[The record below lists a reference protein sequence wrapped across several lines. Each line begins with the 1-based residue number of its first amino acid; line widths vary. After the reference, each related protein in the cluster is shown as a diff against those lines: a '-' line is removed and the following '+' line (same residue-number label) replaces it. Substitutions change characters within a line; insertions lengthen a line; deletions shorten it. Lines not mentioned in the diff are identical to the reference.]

1 MGEFA
6 LDVEL
11 REGKGKG
18 VARKLRATG
27 RIPGIC
33 YRRNAE
39 PVPVSL
45 DPKELDRLLRTASS
59 GINTLFD
66 LKVAGGGDFDGRQV
80 LVKELQRDPISGA
93 YLHADLYAVDL
104 KQTIHIAIPIHIKG
118 TAVGVTQAG
127 GILDH
132 ATRELDVE
140 CLPNAI
146 PEEFAID
153 VSDLEIGDSIHV
165 RDLAVPAG
173 VEILNDPDVS
183 IVSVVAPAVVEEEVA
198 PEEEGV
204 EGVEGEATPEGET
217 AAAPEGETAEKK
229 KSDD

>member
-6 LDVEL
+6 LGVEL
-11 REGKGKG
+11 REGRGKG

-39 PVPVSL
+39 SIAVSL
-45 DPKELDRLLRTASS
+45 DPRELDLVLRNASA
-59 GINTLFD
+59 GINTLID

-80 LVKELQRDPISGA
+80 LIKELQRDAISGA
-93 YLHADLYAVDL
+93 FLHADLYAVDL
-104 KQTIHIAIPIHIKG
+104 KQTIHVSIPIQIKG
-118 TAVGVTQAG
+118 SAIGVTLGG

-132 ATRELDVE
+132 ATREMDVE

-146 PEEFAID
+146 PEEFAVD
-153 VSDLEIGDSIHV
+153 VSELEIGDSIHV
-165 RDLAVPAG
+165 RDLKVPEG
-173 VEILNDPDVS
+173 VELLNDPDVS
-183 IVSVVAPAVVEEEVA
+183 IVSVVAPAVVEEEA
-198 PEEEGV
+198 PAEEELDA
-204 EGVEGEATPEGET
+204 EGEGAPDAEAEAG
-217 AAAPEGETAEKK
+217 AAPETSAEK

>member
-6 LDVEL
+6 LGVEL
-11 REGKGKG
+11 REGLGKG
-18 VARKLRATG
+18 VARKLRAAG
-27 RIPGIC
+27 RIPAIC

-45 DPKELDRLLRTASS
+45 DPKELDLLLRKASS
-59 GINTLFD
+59 GINTLID

-104 KQTIHIAIPIHIKG
+104 QQAIHVAVPVKLTG
-118 TAVGVTQAG
+118 TAVGVAIGG
-127 GILDH
+127 GILDF

-146 PEEFAID
+146 PEEFTID
-153 VSDLEIGDSIHV
+153 VSGIEIGQSVHV
-165 RDLAVPAG
+165 SDIAVPEG
-173 VEILNDPDVS
+173 VEILNDPDVT
-183 IVSVVAPAVVEEEVA
+183 VMSVVAPVAIEEEA
-198 PEEEGV
+198 PAEEVGE
-204 EGVEGEATPEGET
+204 EGEAVEAE
-217 AAAPEGETAEKK
+217 AKAEDAAPEDSAEK

>member
-1 MGEFA
+1 
-6 LDVEL
+6 
-11 REGKGKG
+11 
-18 VARKLRATG
+18 VARKLRAAG

-39 PVPVSL
+39 SVAVSI
-45 DPKELDRLLRTASS
+45 DPKELDRLIRQASS
-59 GINTLFD
+59 GINTLID

-80 LVKELQRDPISGA
+80 LITELQRDPVSGA

-104 KQTIHIAIPIHIKG
+104 KQTIRISIPVQIQGSPI
-118 TAVGVTQAG
+118 GVTQDG

-146 PEEFAID
+146 PEEFAVD
-153 VSDLEIGDSIHV
+153 VSELEVGQSLHV
-165 RDLAVPAG
+165 RDIKVLEG

-183 IVSVVAPAVVEEEVA
+183 IVSVVAPAVIEEEA
-198 PEEEGV
+198 PAEEE
-204 EGVEGEATPEGET
+204 EAVEGE
-217 AAAPEGETAEKK
+217 AAPEGEAAAPSEESAEK

>member
-1 MGEFA
+1 
-6 LDVEL
+6 
-11 REGKGKG
+11 
-18 VARKLRATG
+18 VARKLRASG

-39 PVPVSL
+39 AIPVSL
-45 DPKELDRLLRTASS
+45 DPKELDHLLRSASS
-59 GINTLFD
+59 GINTLID

-104 KQTIHIAIPIHIKG
+104 KQTIHISIPVQIKG
-118 TAVGVTQAG
+118 SAIGVTLGG

-146 PEEFAID
+146 PEEISVD
-153 VSDLEIGDSIHV
+153 VSSLEVGGSIHV
-165 RDLAVPAG
+165 RDLEVPEGAV
-173 VEILNDPDVS
+173 ILNDPDVS
-183 IVSVVAPAVVEEEVA
+183 IVSVVAPVVVEEEVA
-198 PEEEGV
+198 EEEAEA
-204 EGVEGEATPEGET
+204 EGVEGEAAPEGET
-217 AAAPEGETAEKK
+217 AAAPEGEAAEKK
-229 KSDD
+229 SGG

>member
-1 MGEFA
+1 VGEFA

-11 REGKGKG
+11 REDKGKG
-18 VARKLRATG
+18 VARKLRAAG
-27 RIPGIC
+27 RIPAIC

-39 PVPVSL
+39 PVPISL
-45 DPKELDRLLRTASS
+45 NPIELDRLLRNASS
-59 GINTLFD
+59 GMNTLID

-104 KQTIHIAIPIHIKG
+104 KQTIHVAIPVHIKG
-118 TAVGVTQAG
+118 SAIGVTLGG

-132 ATRELDVE
+132 AMRELEVE

-146 PEEFAID
+146 PEEFALD
-153 VSDLEIGDSIHV
+153 VSELEIGDSIHV
-165 RDLAVPAG
+165 RDLAASEG
-173 VEILNDPDVS
+173 VSILNDPDVS
-183 IVSVVAPAVVEEEVA
+183 IVSVVAPATVEEEAVVDEA
-198 PEEEGV
+198 AEEG
-204 EGVEGEATPEGET
+204 EAGATPEGE
-217 AAAPEGETAEKK
+217 AAAASDDSAEK

>member
-1 MGEFA
+1 VGEFA
-6 LDVEL
+6 LGVEL
-11 REGKGKG
+11 REGRGKG
-18 VARKLRATG
+18 VARKLRAAG

-39 PVPVSL
+39 SVAVSL
-45 DPKELDRLLRTASS
+45 DPKELDRLIRKASS
-59 GINTLFD
+59 GINTLID

-80 LVKELQRDPISGA
+80 LIKELQRDPISGA

-104 KQTIHIAIPIHIKG
+104 KQTIHISIPVQLKG
-118 TAVGVTQAG
+118 TPIGVTLGG

-140 CLPNAI
+140 CLPDAI

-153 VSDLEIGDSIHV
+153 VSELEVGQSLHV
-165 RDLAVPAG
+165 RNIKVLEG

-183 IVSVVAPAVVEEEVA
+183 IVSVVAPAVVEEEV
-198 PEEEGV
+198 PEEEEEGV
-204 EGVEGEATPEGET
+204 EGEAAPDGEGEA
-217 AAAPEGETAEKK
+217 APEESAEK

>member
-6 LDVEL
+6 LGVEL
-11 REGKGKG
+11 RDGRGKG
-18 VARKLRATG
+18 VARKLRASG

-39 PVPVSL
+39 SIAVSL
-45 DPKELDRLLRTASS
+45 DPNELDRLIRKASS
-59 GINTLFD
+59 GINTLID

-80 LVKELQRDPISGA
+80 LIKELQRDPISGA

-104 KQTIHIAIPIHIKG
+104 QQKIHISVPIQVTG
-118 TAVGVTQAG
+118 TAIGVSLGG

-140 CLPNAI
+140 CLPDAI
-146 PEEFAID
+146 PEEFTVD
-153 VSDLEIGDSIHV
+153 VSELEVGQSIHV
-165 RDLAVPAG
+165 RDIKVLEG
-173 VEILNDPDVS
+173 VEILNDPDGS
-183 IVSVVAPAVVEEEVA
+183 IISVVAPAVVEEEAPAEEELEGEGEAAAEGEGEGEGEAA
-198 PEEEGV
+198 PEES
-204 EGVEGEATPEGET
+204 
-217 AAAPEGETAEKK
+217 AEK

>member
-6 LDVEL
+6 LGVEL
-11 REGKGKG
+11 RKEHGKG
-18 VARKLRATG
+18 VARKLRAAG
-27 RIPGIC
+27 RIPAVC

-45 DPKELDRLLRTASS
+45 DPKELDLLLRNASS
-59 GINTLFD
+59 GINTLID
-66 LKVAGGGDFDGRQV
+66 LKVTGGGDFDGRQV

-104 KQTIHIAIPIHIKG
+104 QQKIHVSVPINLTG
-118 TAVGVTQAG
+118 TAIGVSLG
-127 GILDH
+127 GGVLDY

-146 PEEFAID
+146 PEEFTID
-153 VSDLEIGDSIHV
+153 VSEIEIGQSLHV
-165 RDLAVPAG
+165 RDIVVPEG
-173 VEILNDPDVS
+173 VEVLNDPDVT
-183 IVSVVAPAVVEEEVA
+183 VMSVVAPVAIEEEAPAEEEEGEEGAVDAEATAEGAA
-198 PEEEGV
+198 PEES
-204 EGVEGEATPEGET
+204 
-217 AAAPEGETAEKK
+217 AEK

>member
-1 MGEFA
+1 MGEFS
-6 LDVEL
+6 LSVEL
-11 REGKGKG
+11 REGRGKG
-18 VARKLRATG
+18 VARKLRASG

-39 PVPVSL
+39 AIPVSL
-45 DPKELDRLLRTASS
+45 DPKELDHLLRSASS
-59 GINTLFD
+59 GINTLID

-104 KQTIHIAIPIHIKG
+104 KQTIHISIPVQIKG
-118 TAVGVTQAG
+118 SAIGVTLGG

-146 PEEFAID
+146 PEEISVD
-153 VSDLEIGDSIHV
+153 VSSLEVGGSIHV
-165 RDLAVPAG
+165 RDLEVPEGAV
-173 VEILNDPDVS
+173 ILNDPDVS
-183 IVSVVAPAVVEEEVA
+183 IVSVVAPVIVEEEVA
-198 PEEEGV
+198 EEEAEA

-217 AAAPEGETAEKK
+217 AAAPEGEAAEKK
-229 KSDD
+229 SGD

>member
-1 MGEFA
+1 
-6 LDVEL
+6 
-11 REGKGKG
+11 

-27 RIPGIC
+27 RIPGVC

-39 PVPVSL
+39 PLAVSL
-45 DPKELDRLLRTASS
+45 DPRELDLVIRNSS
-59 GINTLFD
+59 TGINTLID

-80 LVKELQRDPISGA
+80 LVKELQRNPISGA

-104 KQTIHIAIPIHIKG
+104 KQTIHVSVPIQIKGIAI
-118 TAVGVTQAG
+118 GVTQSA

-146 PEEFAID
+146 PEEFAVD
-153 VSDLEIGDSIHV
+153 VSELEIGDSIHV
-165 RDLAVPAG
+165 RDLEVLKG

-183 IVSVVAPAVVEEEVA
+183 IVSVVAPVAVEEEA
-198 PEEEGV
+198 PAEEEL
-204 EGVEGEATPEGET
+204 EAEGEGAPDAEAEAG
-217 AAAPEGETAEKK
+217 AASEEPAEK

>member
-1 MGEFA
+1 VGEFA
-6 LDVEL
+6 LGVTI
-11 REGKGKG
+11 REKQGKG
-18 VARKLRATG
+18 VARKLRAAG
-27 RIPGIC
+27 RIPAIC

-39 PVPVSL
+39 ALSVSL
-45 DPKELDRLLRTASS
+45 DPRELDLLLRKASA
-59 GINTLFD
+59 GINTLID

-93 YLHADLYAVDL
+93 YLHADLYAVDM
-104 KQTIHIAIPIHIKG
+104 QQSIHVSIPIHIKG
-118 TAVGVTQAG
+118 TPIGVSLSG

-146 PEEFAID
+146 PEEFAVD
-153 VSDLEIGDSIHV
+153 VSALEIGNTIHV
-165 RDLAVPAG
+165 RDLQVPDG

-183 IVSVVAPAVVEEEVA
+183 IVSVVAPAVVEEVA
-198 PEEEGV
+198 APA
-204 EGVEGEATPEGET
+204 EAELAG
-217 AAAPEGETAEKK
+217 AAAPEAKAEGAARESAEK

>member
-1 MGEFA
+1 VGEFA
-6 LDVEL
+6 LGVEL
-11 REGKGKG
+11 REGRGKG

-39 PVPVSL
+39 SIAVSL
-45 DPKELDRLLRTASS
+45 DPHELDLVLRNASA
-59 GINTLFD
+59 GINTLLD

-104 KQTIHIAIPIHIKG
+104 KQTIHVSIPIQIKG
-118 TAVGVTQAG
+118 SAIGVTLGG

-146 PEEFAID
+146 PEEFAVD
-153 VSDLEIGDSIHV
+153 VSQLEIGDSIHV
-165 RDLAVPAG
+165 RDLEAAEG

-183 IVSVVAPAVVEEEVA
+183 VVSVVAPAVVEEEA
-198 PEEEGV
+198 PAEEELEA
-204 EGVEGEATPEGET
+204 EGEEGAPDAEGEAG
-217 AAAPEGETAEKK
+217 AAPAESAEK

>member
-1 MGEFA
+1 MSEFA
-6 LDVEL
+6 LGVEL
-11 REGKGKG
+11 REGRGTG
-18 VARKLRATG
+18 VARKLRAAG

-39 PVPVSL
+39 SIAVSL
-45 DPKELDRLLRTASS
+45 DPNELDRLIRKASS
-59 GINTLFD
+59 GINTLID

-80 LVKELQRDPISGA
+80 LIKELQRDPISGA

-104 KQTIHIAIPIHIKG
+104 KQTIRISIPIQLKG
-118 TAVGVTQAG
+118 SPIGVTLSG

-140 CLPNAI
+140 CLPDAI
-146 PEEFAID
+146 PEEFAVD
-153 VSDLEIGDSIHV
+153 VSELEVGDSLHV
-165 RDLAVPAG
+165 RDIKVLEG

-183 IVSVVAPAVVEEEVA
+183 IVSVVAPAVVEEEAPDEEEVELEEGAELEGEAEAA
-198 PEEEGV
+198 PEES
-204 EGVEGEATPEGET
+204 
-217 AAAPEGETAEKK
+217 AEK

>member
-1 MGEFA
+1 VGEFA
-6 LDVEL
+6 LGVEL
-11 REGKGKG
+11 REGRGKG

-27 RIPGIC
+27 RIPGVC

-39 PVPVSL
+39 PLAVSL
-45 DPKELDRLLRTASS
+45 DPSELDRVLRKASS
-59 GINTLFD
+59 GINTLLD

-80 LVKELQRDPISGA
+80 LIKELQRDPISGD

-104 KQTIHIAIPIHIKG
+104 KQTIHVSVPIQIKG
-118 TAVGVTQAG
+118 TATGVTQSA

-146 PEEFAID
+146 PEEFAVD
-153 VSDLEIGDSIHV
+153 VSELEIGDSIHV
-165 RDLAVPAG
+165 RDLAVPEG
-173 VEILNDPDVS
+173 VAILNDPDVP
-183 IVSVVAPAVVEEEVA
+183 IVSVVAPVVIEEEA
-198 PEEEGV
+198 PAEEEEGV
-204 EGVEGEATPEGET
+204 EGEAALEGEAAE
-217 AAAPEGETAEKK
+217 AASEESAEK

>member
-6 LDVEL
+6 LGVEL
-11 REGKGKG
+11 REGRGKG
-18 VARKLRATG
+18 VARKLRAAG

-33 YRRNAE
+33 YRRNSESVA
-39 PVPVSL
+39 VSL
-45 DPKELDRLLRTASS
+45 DPNELDRLIRKASS
-59 GINTLFD
+59 GINTLID

-80 LVKELQRDPISGA
+80 LIKELQRDPISGA

-104 KQTIHIAIPIHIKG
+104 KQTDPHLDSRPNQRARPI
-118 TAVGVTQAG
+118 GVTLGG

-140 CLPNAI
+140 CLPDAI
-146 PEEFAID
+146 PEEFAVD
-153 VSDLEIGDSIHV
+153 VSELEVGQSIHV
-165 RDLAVPAG
+165 RDIEVLEG

-183 IVSVVAPAVVEEEVA
+183 IVSVVAPAVVEEEA
-198 PEEEGV
+198 PAEEE
-204 EGVEGEATPEGET
+204 VEGEGEAVPEGEAE
-217 AAAPEGETAEKK
+217 AASEESAEK

>member
-1 MGEFA
+1 VGEFA
-6 LDVEL
+6 LGVEL
-11 REGKGKG
+11 RDGRGKGG
-18 VARKLRATG
+18 ARKLRAAG

-39 PVPVSL
+39 SIAVSI
-45 DPKELDRLLRTASS
+45 DPNELDRLIRKASS
-59 GINTLFD
+59 GINTLID

-80 LVKELQRDPISGA
+80 LIKELQRDPISGA
-93 YLHADLYAVDL
+93 YLHADLYAIDL
-104 KQTIHIAIPIHIKG
+104 KQTIHISIPIQLKG
-118 TAVGVTQAG
+118 SPIGVTLGG

-140 CLPNAI
+140 CLPDAI

-153 VSDLEIGDSIHV
+153 VSELEVGQSLHV
-165 RDLAVPAG
+165 RDIKVLEG

-183 IVSVVAPAVVEEEVA
+183 IVSVVAPAVVEEEV
-198 PEEEGV
+198 PEEEEEGV
-204 EGVEGEATPEGET
+204 EGEAAPDGEGEA
-217 AAAPEGETAEKK
+217 APEESAEK

>member
-6 LDVEL
+6 LGVEL
-11 REGKGKG
+11 REGRGKG
-18 VARKLRATG
+18 VARKLRAAG

-39 PVPVSL
+39 SIAVSL
-45 DPKELDRLLRTASS
+45 DPCELDLVLRNAST
-59 GINTLFD
+59 GINTLLD

-80 LVKELQRDPISGA
+80 LIKELQRDPISGA

-104 KQTIHIAIPIHIKG
+104 KQTIHVSIPIQIKG
-118 TAVGVTQAG
+118 SAIGVTLGG

-146 PEEFAID
+146 LEEIAVD
-153 VSDLEIGDSIHV
+153 VSELEIGDSIHV
-165 RDLAVPAG
+165 RDLEVAEG

-183 IVSVVAPAVVEEEVA
+183 IVSVVAPAVVEEEA
-198 PEEEGV
+198 PAEDELEA
-204 EGVEGEATPEGET
+204 EGEGAPDAEAEAG
-217 AAAPEGETAEKK
+217 AASEEPAEK

>member
-11 REGKGKG
+11 RNEQGKG
-18 VARKLRATG
+18 VARKLRAAG
-27 RIPGIC
+27 RIPAVC

-45 DPKELDRLLRTASS
+45 DPKELDRLLRNASS
-59 GINTLFD
+59 GINTLID
-66 LKVAGGGDFDGRQV
+66 LKVTGGGDFDGRQV

-104 KQTIHIAIPIHIKG
+104 QQKIHVSVPINLEG
-118 TAVGVTQAG
+118 TPIGVSLG
-127 GILDH
+127 GGLLDY
-132 ATRELDVE
+132 ATREIDVE

-146 PEEFAID
+146 PEEFTID
-153 VSDLEIGDSIHV
+153 VSELEVGQSLHV
-165 RDLAVPAG
+165 RNIVVPEG
-173 VEILNDPDVS
+173 VEILNDPDVT
-183 IVSVVAPAVVEEEVA
+183 VMSVVAPLAIEEEAPAEEEEGEEGAVDAEATAEGAA
-198 PEEEGV
+198 PEES
-204 EGVEGEATPEGET
+204 
-217 AAAPEGETAEKK
+217 AEK

>member
-6 LDVEL
+6 LGVEL
-11 REGKGKG
+11 REQRGKGI
-18 VARKLRATG
+18 ARKLRAVG
-27 RIPGIC
+27 RIPAVC
-33 YRRNAE
+33 YRRNGE

-45 DPKELDRLLRTASS
+45 DPKELDRLLRKASS
-59 GINTLFD
+59 GINTLID
-66 LKVAGGGDFDGRQV
+66 LKVTGGGDFDGRQV
-80 LVKELQRDPISGA
+80 LVKELQRDPITGA

-104 KQTIHIAIPIHIKG
+104 QQKIHVSVPVHLKG
-118 TAVGVTQAG
+118 TPVGVSLGG
-127 GILDH
+127 GILDQ

-153 VSDLEIGDSIHV
+153 VSAIEIGDSLHV
-165 RDLAVPAG
+165 RDIEVPEG

-183 IVSVVAPAVVEEEVA
+183 IMSVVAPAVAEEVA
-198 PEEEGV
+198 AAAEA
-204 EGVEGEATPEGET
+204 VEGEAAEAET
-217 AAAPEGETAEKK
+217 KTEAAAEESAEK